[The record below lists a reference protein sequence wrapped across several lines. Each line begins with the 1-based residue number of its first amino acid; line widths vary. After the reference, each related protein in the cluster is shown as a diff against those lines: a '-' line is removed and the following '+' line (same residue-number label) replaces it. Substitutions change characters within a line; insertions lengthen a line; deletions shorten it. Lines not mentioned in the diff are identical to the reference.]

1 MVEKCPCQTYVKSC
15 CACVSMHCDECHGH
29 SKFVQ
34 GRFCSNCGRPLKAEL
49 TPLYVPKSEVAELK
63 AIIADHKANEE
74 RWQELYADTVD
85 KWEKAYEELE
95 IKLENE
101 KAEVAREI
109 FEEIE
114 RLISNECLV
123 FKDENG
129 IRGYVDA
136 SVHYAIAEL
145 KKKYT
150 EEKK

>member
-1 MVEKCPCQTYVKSC
+1 MAQYIELNQKKITRLKREAQQFQDDIV
-15 CACVSMHCDECHGH
+15 CAVGTDFMQ
-29 SKFVQ
+29 KI
-34 GRFCSNCGRPLKAEL
+34 AEAENRMIFDIL
-49 TPLYVPKSEVAELK
+49 NGLESEPTADVVPKSEVEKLK
-63 AIIADHKANEE
+63 SDLLVWKQNRFNIFQRLEC
-74 RWQELYADTVD
+74 
-85 KWEKAYEELE
+85 YEMTRQK
-95 IKLENE
+95 I
-101 KAEVAREI
+101 AREI

-114 RLISNECLV
+114 RLIANECLV